1 MKLKLDENLGR
12 RGATLLRAA
21 GHDVAT
27 AVEQAMTSATDIE
40 LIDACRRETR
50 CLVTLDL
57 DFANPLRFPP
67 ADYSGIAVLRPRGRA
82 NAGDLVDLVVTLA
95 EGLARAII
103 AGKLWIVEPDRI
115 REYTADASE
124 QGE

>member
-1 MKLKLDENLGR
+1 
-12 RGATLLRAA
+12 
-21 GHDVAT
+21 
-27 AVEQAMTSATDIE
+27 MTSATDIE

-67 ADYSGIAVLRPRGRA
+67 ADYSGIAVLRPHGRA

-95 EGLARAII
+95 EGLSRAII
-103 AGKLWIVEPDRI
+103 AGKLWIVEPDRPFTRI
-115 REYTADASE
+115 RSIKRRTCSTLTSRPRADAPST
-124 QGE
+124 GRT